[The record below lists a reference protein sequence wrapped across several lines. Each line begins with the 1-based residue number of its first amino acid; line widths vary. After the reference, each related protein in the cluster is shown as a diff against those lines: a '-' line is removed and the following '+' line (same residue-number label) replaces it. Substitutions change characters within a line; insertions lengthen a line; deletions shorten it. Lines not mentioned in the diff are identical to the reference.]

1 MFKLPR
7 TARAKAASFIY
18 HIIVRSISEIELFK
32 DENDKIK
39 FMHYLKRYKIEF
51 NFKIYAYCLMNNH
64 VHLIIDANG
73 ADISKIMH
81 GINQS
86 YAQYFNR
93 KYKRHGHLF
102 QDRFKSKVVSN
113 ERYLKALSI
122 YIHNNPTDIVKYKN
136 SPEGYK
142 YSSLGIYL
150 GLREDDFNIVEY
162 SFILE
167 LFGNTKKSARKN
179 YIKFICRNKSINL
192 DTYENRRD
200 ESTELQ
206 NKELRKI
213 IYRDIEINKILDL
226 FLCKINISKNDFFNF
241 SNRDYTNYR
250 AVYILMVRN
259 LCHITF
265 CRLSSHLN
273 NLSQSYLSYLKSKAI
288 DFININRYKD
298 IYDYMVSSFQ

>member
-1 MFKLPR
+1 MPR
-7 TARAKAASFIY
+7 TARVKSASFIY

-32 DENDKIK
+32 DDNDKIK
-39 FMHYLKRYKIEF
+39 FIYYLKRYKIEF

-64 VHLIIDANG
+64 VHLIVDANG

-81 GINQS
+81 GVNQS

-102 QDRFKSKVVSN
+102 QDRFKSKVVN
-113 ERYLKALSI
+113 DERYLKALSI
-122 YIHNNPTDIVKYKN
+122 YIHNNPTDIAQYKDT
-136 SPEGYK
+136 PEKYK

-179 YIKFICRNKSINL
+179 YVKFIYRNKSINL
-192 DTYENRRD
+192 DSYENNQD
-200 ESTELQ
+200 ENTEFL
-206 NKELRKI
+206 NKEFRKI
-213 IYRDIEINKILDL
+213 IYRDIEINKMLDL

-241 SNRDYTNYR
+241 SNKNYINYR
-250 AVYILMVRN
+250 AVYILMARN
-259 LCHITF
+259 LCHVTF
-265 CRLSSHLN
+265 GRLSSHLN
-273 NLSQSYLSYLKSKAI
+273 DVSQSYLSYLKSKAI
-288 DFININRYKD
+288 DFINNNRYKD
-298 IYDYMVSSFQ
+298 IYDYMIGSFQ

>member
-1 MFKLPR
+1 MPR
-7 TARAKAASFIY
+7 TARVKEASFIY

-32 DENDKIK
+32 DEDDKLK
-39 FMHYLKRYKIEF
+39 FIHYLKRYKIEF

-64 VHLIIDANG
+64 VHLIVDANG

-102 QDRFKSKVVSN
+102 QDRFKSKVVDN

-122 YIHNNPTDIVKYKN
+122 YIHNNPTDIAQYKN
-136 SPEGYK
+136 APEKYK

-150 GLREDDFNIVEY
+150 GLREDDFNVVEY
-162 SFILE
+162 NFILE

-179 YIKFICRNKSINL
+179 YIKFIRRNKSISL
-192 DTYENRRD
+192 DTYENSQD
-200 ESTELQ
+200 ENTEFL
-206 NKELRKI
+206 NREFRKI
-213 IYRDIEINKILDL
+213 IYRNIEINKMLDL

-241 SNRDYTNYR
+241 SNKNYINYR
-250 AVYILMVRN
+250 AIFILITRN
-259 LCHITF
+259 LCHVTF
-265 CRLSSHLN
+265 GRLSSHLN
-273 NLSQSYLSYLKSKAI
+273 DVSQSYLSYLKSKAI
-288 DFININRYKD
+288 DFINNNRYKD
-298 IYDYMVSSFQ
+298 IYDYMIGSFQ